1 MLDAREVVTLP
12 LSLTSPIAE
21 SVSSASMASC
31 WPCSGTVPVPVSVSA
46 FVPATMGVPVG
57 WSLAPAGSAIPINH
71 SDDYSLL
78 ETNSGKRYQQHG
90 CERDGR
96 DVAQEE
102 LMVVLD
108 RVCLV
113 RRFTAGPHRQTVLGF
128 SASCPVPCHS
138 STCPHFHFRKT
149 SSSAKLP
156 GAPHTNEIRP
166 SNTRPAPTTGAAQLP
181 PECCD
186 LQLSTLC
193 KASYLYDLGRWAAA
207 AHLAMGFLESVPYPY
222 LSVNAAALIVYLFA
236 GAIYRLYFSPV
247 AKFPGPKLAALTLW
261 YERPFQ
267 KQKNKV

>member
-31 WPCSGTVPVPVSVSA
+31 WPCSGTVPLPVSVSVSTL
-46 FVPATMGVPVG
+46 VPCTMGVPVG

-71 SDDYSLL
+71 SGDCSLL

-113 RRFTAGPHRQTVLGF
+113 RRFTAGPHRKTALGF

-149 SSSAKLP
+149 SLQQSSRALPIPMKYAPITRAPHPPLALPASPRMLRSSALDVVQSVILVRP
-156 GAPHTNEIRP
+156 GTLG
-166 SNTRPAPTTGAAQLP
+166 S
-181 PECCD
+181 C
-186 LQLSTLC
+186 ST
-193 KASYLYDLGRWAAA
+193 SRHGI
-207 AHLAMGFLESVPYPY
+207 P
-222 LSVNAAALIVYLFA
+222 
-236 GAIYRLYFSPV
+236 
-247 AKFPGPKLAALTLW
+247 
-261 YERPFQ
+261 
-267 KQKNKV
+267 

>member
-1 MLDAREVVTLP
+1 VTLP

-31 WPCSGTVPVPVSVSA
+31 WPCSGTVPLPVSVSVSTL
-46 FVPATMGVPVG
+46 VPCTMGVPVG

-71 SDDYSLL
+71 SGDRSLL

-113 RRFTAGPHRQTVLGF
+113 RRFTAGPHRQTALGF

-166 SNTRPAPTTGAAQLP
+166 NNTRPAPTTGAASFPQNVAIFSSRR
-181 PECCD
+181 CAKRHTCTTWD
-186 LQLSTLC
+186 
-193 KASYLYDLGRWAAA
+193 
-207 AHLAMGFLESVPYPY
+207 
-222 LSVNAAALIVYLFA
+222 A
-236 GAIYRLYFSPV
+236 GQPQHISPWDSLR
-247 AKFPGPKLAALTLW
+247 ACHI
-261 YERPFQ
+261 RIFQ
-267 KQKNKV
+267 